1 MNIFKF
7 EIGDLLKVGGN
18 IESFIS
24 PANPSKEYRDNLRVV
39 FRFWDGKN
47 NVYVVT
53 AEDGIGL
60 ILIEDDAE
68 LQEASVDKE
77 ESVVD
82 KEEAPID
89 GRDKHLYRIINKIG
103 TFYVV
108 ARSFDEAA
116 DEMKDRL
123 RKADYGF
130 FQDRNVPS
138 IDHLAVQHF
147 YDDKQSFSD
156 SEANLIIVE

>member
-68 LQEASVDKE
+68 LQEAA
-77 ESVVD
+77 VD

-123 RKADYGF
+123 QRADYGF

-138 IDHLAVQHF
+138 IDHLAVQELD
-147 YDDKQSFSD
+147 DDKQMFSD
-156 SEANLIIVE
+156 SEANLIIVGD

>member
-7 EIGDLLKVGGN
+7 KVGDLLKVGGN

-68 LQEASVDKE
+68 LQEAA
-77 ESVVD
+77 VD
-82 KEEAPID
+82 KEEAAID

-103 TFYVV
+103 TFYIV
-108 ARSFDEAA
+108 AHSFDEAA

-123 RKADYGF
+123 QRADYGF

-147 YDDKQSFSD
+147 YDDEQSFSD
-156 SEANLIIVE
+156 SEANLIIVGD

>member
-7 EIGDLLKVGGN
+7 KVGDLLKVGGN

-77 ESVVD
+77 E
-82 KEEAPID
+82 APID

-147 YDDKQSFSD
+147 YNDKQSFSD
-156 SEANLIIVE
+156 SEANLIIVED

>member
-7 EIGDLLKVGGN
+7 KVGDLLKVGGN
-18 IESFIS
+18 IESIIS
-24 PANPSKEYRDNLRVV
+24 PADSSKEYIDNLRVV

-60 ILIEDDAE
+60 ILLEDDAE
-68 LQEASVDKE
+68 LQEAS
-77 ESVVD
+77 VD

-123 RKADYGF
+123 QRADYGF